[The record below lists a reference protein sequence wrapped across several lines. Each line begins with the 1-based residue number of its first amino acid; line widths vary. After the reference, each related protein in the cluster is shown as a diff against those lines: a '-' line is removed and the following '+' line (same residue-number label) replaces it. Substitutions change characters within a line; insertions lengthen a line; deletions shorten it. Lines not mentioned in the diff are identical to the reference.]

1 MSGYQTY
8 CLVDDDVADLAGPW
22 CFELLPA
29 VVMVAV
35 GNAVAG
41 ANGTCADWLYCEPF
55 ALDLRGDCAT
65 FKVQRNKTVHKL
77 TSSSMVTTALS
88 NLCIHN

>member
-8 CLVDDDVADLAGPW
+8 CLVDDADVADLAGPW

-35 GNAVAG
+35 GNAATG
-41 ANGTCADWLYCEPF
+41 ANDNCADWLDCEPF
-55 ALDLRGDCAT
+55 ALDLRGDCVT
-65 FKVQRNKTVHKL
+65 FKGQRNKTVHKL
-77 TSSSMVTTALS
+77 TSFPRGPTALN
-88 NLCIHN
+88 NL